1 MTHSKAPLERE
12 ELLRE
17 LLRREESMVSL
28 AAFIEYCSGMPVPR
42 HMRLICDKLDEVIAG
57 KCKRLMVSL
66 PPGYGKSWVI
76 SHYFPAFYLAHN
88 PGHNIIFATHKQEL
102 SDSFGGKVQRTLM
115 SDEFQRLFPN
125 VGVSKEKT
133 ASGDWLT
140 TESGSYHA
148 TSVGANVTGRRGNIL
163 IGDDLLSGIQAAESE
178 SERSKLWSWYGA
190 DFSTRRKN
198 QHTPIILVG
207 TRWHIADHMGR
218 LDEAERSGDGDKWD
232 RIILP
237 AIANDNDPLGRKPGE
252 ALWPAEFPIGFL
264 EQIKRSPEITNRMW
278 HALYQCSP
286 TVDSGGIIDAKWFK
300 WYKANEPPKIDYIL
314 QSWDTTMGGI
324 ATKKSAYS
332 ACTTWGVWEDDAGI
346 KNLILLSM
354 WRDRVEWPT
363 LRIMAQRL
371 AKDYKDD
378 KFNDPLKQ
386 TRPARKPDTI
396 LVEAKANGA
405 MLIRDMARAGISAT
419 PFNPDKH
426 GDKIARVRLNTDL
439 IENGR
444 VWLPAQPPHYAALR
458 PWAQEF
464 VDNCVAFPASD
475 SRDLVDTMT
484 QALIRLKTSGWVVN
498 TSNPVE
504 PEYTNGGTAQR
515 AAFY

>member
-1 MTHSKAPLERE
+1 MTVATLDRA

-17 LLRREESMVSL
+17 LLAREEAMTSL
-28 AAFIEYCSGMPVPR
+28 ASFIEYCSGLPVPR
-42 HMRLICDKLDEVIAG
+42 HMKFICDKLDEVIAG
-57 KCKRLMVSL
+57 KCTRLMVSL

-76 SHYFPAFYLAHN
+76 SHYFPAFYFAKN
-88 PGHNIIFATHKQEL
+88 PKHNIIFATHKQEL

-115 SDEFQRLFPN
+115 SEEFQRLFPD

-133 ASGDWLT
+133 ANSDWLT
-140 TESGSYHA
+140 TGDGSYHA

-207 TRWHIADHMGR
+207 TRWHIADHLGR
-218 LDEAERSGDGDKWD
+218 LEQGEKSGDGDKWE
-232 RIILP
+232 RIVLP
-237 AIANDNDPLGRKPGE
+237 AVAGDKDPLGREPGE
-252 ALWPAEFPIGFL
+252 ALWPAEFPIEFL
-264 EQIKRSPEITNRMW
+264 ERTKRSPEITNRMW

-286 TVDSGGIIDAKWFK
+286 TVDTGGIIDAKWFK
-300 WYKANEPPKIDYIL
+300 WYKAVEPPKIEYIL
-314 QSWDTTMGGI
+314 QSWDTAMGARKG
-324 ATKKSAYS
+324 SAFS

-346 KNLILLSM
+346 KNLIMLAS
-354 WRDRVEWPT
+354 WRDRVEWPV
-363 LRIMAQRL
+363 LRQMAQRM
-371 AKDYKDD
+371 ARDYRDDTFKD
-378 KFNDPLKQ
+378 PIKQ
-386 TRPARKPDTI
+386 PKRTRKPDTI
-396 LVEAKANGA
+396 LVEAKANGG
-405 MLIRDMARAGISAT
+405 MLIRDMALAGVTAT
-419 PFNPDKH
+419 PFNPDRY
-426 GDKIARVRLNTDL
+426 GDKIARVRLSTDL

-444 VWLPAQPPHYAALR
+444 VWLPAQPPHFENLR

-484 QALIRLKTSGWVVN
+484 QALLRIKQSGWVHN
-498 TSNPVE
+498 LENPQE
-504 PEYTNGGTAQR
+504 PQYTNGGAQR
-515 AAFY
+515 APFY